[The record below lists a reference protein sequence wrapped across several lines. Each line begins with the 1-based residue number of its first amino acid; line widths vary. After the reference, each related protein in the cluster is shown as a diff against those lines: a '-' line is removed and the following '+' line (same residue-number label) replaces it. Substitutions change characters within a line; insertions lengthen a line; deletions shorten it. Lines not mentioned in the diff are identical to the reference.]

1 MLGTKID
8 NKLYDLV
15 GKKVT
20 LNDPKMGPVE
30 VEIMD
35 IVQGQVL
42 YEHWSG
48 ETGSISVDKFKEQI
62 VPDEKFF

>member
-1 MLGTKID
+1 MLGTKT
-8 NKLYDLV
+8 NKKLYDLV

-20 LNDPKMGPVE
+20 LNDPERGPIE

-35 IVQGQVL
+35 ILGGQVL

-48 ETGSISVDKFKEQI
+48 DTGSISIEEF
-62 VPDEKFF
+62 EKCMTI